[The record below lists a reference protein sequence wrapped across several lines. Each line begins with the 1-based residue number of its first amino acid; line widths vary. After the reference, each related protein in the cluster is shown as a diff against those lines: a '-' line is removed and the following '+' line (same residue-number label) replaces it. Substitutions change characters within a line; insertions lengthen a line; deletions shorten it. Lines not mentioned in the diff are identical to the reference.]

1 MSKWLRMRLCMSANG
16 PAYAHARM
24 QHIRVVHM
32 CSIYVCDTRVLG
44 SSMLRQ
50 ACVGMRACVLARLGM
65 RACVLARL
73 GMYACVLTN
82 NALVLFL
89 AQNEQVSCASSH
101 LIYPLQANQ

>member
-65 RACVLARL
+65 
-73 GMYACVLTN
+73 YACVLTN